1 MFDFSAGWISLKD
14 RTLIQ
19 VTGPDALPFLQ
30 GQLTFDLL
38 TLGPDNFGWA
48 AHCSPK
54 GKVLFTALVVK
65 AGETFLLDA
74 PAGMSE
80 LMLSRLRPF
89 ILRSKVRIEEARA
102 HFSVMGLMGQ
112 DLEGVAESAGLSPL
126 PTVGRQDEQAGLRR
140 LRLSPE
146 RLLIIATP
154 QRLAELPI
162 PPALSAQPW
171 ELGNIREG
179 IAEVTPL
186 TTDRYI
192 PQWLNWDRIGG
203 ISFRKG
209 CYTGQEIVARTHY
222 LGKVKRRARHIALDS
237 AVPVGTSILHRGEVT
252 GEIFSC
258 IENERGEYEGLA
270 ILAGEEPSDLVTAED
285 APQTLRILPLPY
297 AFSDG

>member
-1 MFDFSAGWISLKD
+1 MFDFSAAWISLKD

-102 HFSVMGLMGQ
+102 HFSVMGLMRQ
-112 DLEGVAESAGLSPL
+112 DLEGVAKSAGLSPL

-154 QRLAELPI
+154 QRLAELSP